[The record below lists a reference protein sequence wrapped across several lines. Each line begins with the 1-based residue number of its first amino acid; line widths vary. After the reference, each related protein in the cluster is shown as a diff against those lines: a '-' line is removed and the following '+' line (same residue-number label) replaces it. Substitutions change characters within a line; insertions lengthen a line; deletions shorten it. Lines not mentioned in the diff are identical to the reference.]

1 MIRLDK
7 PNGFFAEELDFA
19 AAGLVILVVVTT
31 CFGMEKSACLNL
43 VFTAINVGVL
53 TLAAVFMLVHAQ
65 PDLLFIPLPK
75 NVSWTSVLP
84 LVNLTPFL
92 PYGITGLVAGTA
104 TCFNAFIGFDMMS
117 MCAEEAND
125 PGKSIP
131 RANVISV
138 LLVTLLLS
146 VSTLALLMYI
156 PWYLLDIG
164 APFLEA
170 MRNGP
175 GDTTAR
181 SVLFYIVGI
190 GCLIGLFSN
199 LLTSALGAPRI
210 LYAMGQDGLVFTG
223 FAKVTEP
230 FKTPLIASIP
240 VAVISSLL
248 TMVFSISS
256 LADFMCLGTL
266 IAYSMCSLGVLILRY
281 CPAPEK
287 LIAAVRIPES
297 SVNAK
302 IDQEKEELAIKYGDT
317 IETKDQTSSMKYD
330 FPGASNIDKP
340 GYLKAGW
347 AKLLPST
354 LVKHMTMNREPG
366 EVCKTNIGFFV
377 LFVLLLHFT
386 VLIAPYT
393 VSSGWTY
400 WRVAGAILW
409 LISLLCCGI
418 VFSMHRQ
425 FPGSRPNLFR
435 PQHSGLVL
443 LSFIG
448 FPHSLCCQIWII
460 MRIAPLFILSLA
472 FASGYCNFINTD
484 VAQTIYADSHIIRY
498 DVEVTLDLPD
508 GPLGLYHYPINS
520 DICGHLSFIEAK
532 SRSMTNFGIEI
543 PKEKIGK
550 RLKFTVS
557 SFFTGVLKPKPAK
570 ILQADKQFVEFIT
583 NVAYFS
589 TYPTK
594 RVVTTVVLSRGEVL
608 YYTSDIQ
615 PVHKTAS
622 KIKYGPFENVP
633 PFDKRI
639 ARFNYENGSPFL
651 AVTNLER
658 LIEIS
663 HWGNIAV
670 ENKVSIRNY
679 GARLTGPFSRLDYQR
694 GVGQQISVATIKS
707 VLPASARDIYYRDE
721 IGNISTSIVKPLY
734 SSVEVLV
741 APRFPLFGGWKT
753 FFILGYNV
761 PAHEYLYRKG
771 SSFGLKMS
779 FMDFLYE
786 ELLVDEITLRIV
798 LPETVSN
805 VKVEVPFEVER
816 LPDEVLK
823 TFLDTTGRTV
833 LVIHKK
839 NLIGAHIQ
847 DFTVYY
853 DFKMLSML
861 REPAMLITAFL
872 LLFFVIIIYVRLDF
886 SISEDKMAELQQRAQ
901 ASVDE
906 ILSLQNKRSAIYQT
920 YEDAVSNYKS
930 SKDSDRFKADY
941 RKVEADYKAISQ
953 KITSMQ
959 SKLREF
965 WTEGADKVV
974 ELQKLDQDYHSLLSK
989 GVSLAESVIS
999 GKISKPQYQTED
1011 TNLSTKKAALIK
1023 RMETIA
1029 ESL

>member
-1 MIRLDK
+1 MTDTNGPQVTSTTKEKKCFPSTCCNDYCNELSLKAFQKKPISIDLDHLLRTQLNRCLRTMDLIGYGIAAMVGGTIFVLTGTIARNKSGPATFVSYILAGFIAILNATTYAELSCRFPKAGSTYTYVYVLLGELPAFLAGWSIFLEYILSISTVARGWSSSLDALTGGAITNWTTESVGRLDK

-435 PQHSGLVL
+435 LPMVPFLPCVTVVFNAVLISQLSWMTWARFFIWVALGSIIYFAYGVCHSHPTDDTETDVL
-443 LSFIG
+443 L
-448 FPHSLCCQIWII
+448 
-460 MRIAPLFILSLA
+460 
-472 FASGYCNFINTD
+472 D
-484 VAQTIYADSHIIRY
+484 
-498 DVEVTLDLPD
+498 
-508 GPLGLYHYPINS
+508 
-520 DICGHLSFIEAK
+520 K
-532 SRSMTNFGIEI
+532 
-543 PKEKIGK
+543 KE
-550 RLKFTVS
+550 
-557 SFFTGVLKPKPAK
+557 
-570 ILQADKQFVEFIT
+570 
-583 NVAYFS
+583 
-589 TYPTK
+589 
-594 RVVTTVVLSRGEVL
+594 
-608 YYTSDIQ
+608 
-615 PVHKTAS
+615 
-622 KIKYGPFENVP
+622 
-633 PFDKRI
+633 
-639 ARFNYENGSPFL
+639 
-651 AVTNLER
+651 
-658 LIEIS
+658 
-663 HWGNIAV
+663 
-670 ENKVSIRNY
+670 
-679 GARLTGPFSRLDYQR
+679 
-694 GVGQQISVATIKS
+694 
-707 VLPASARDIYYRDE
+707 
-721 IGNISTSIVKPLY
+721 
-734 SSVEVLV
+734 
-741 APRFPLFGGWKT
+741 
-753 FFILGYNV
+753 
-761 PAHEYLYRKG
+761 
-771 SSFGLKMS
+771 
-779 FMDFLYE
+779 
-786 ELLVDEITLRIV
+786 
-798 LPETVSN
+798 
-805 VKVEVPFEVER
+805 
-816 LPDEVLK
+816 
-823 TFLDTTGRTV
+823 
-833 LVIHKK
+833 
-839 NLIGAHIQ
+839 
-847 DFTVYY
+847 
-853 DFKMLSML
+853 
-861 REPAMLITAFL
+861 
-872 LLFFVIIIYVRLDF
+872 
-886 SISEDKMAELQQRAQ
+886 
-901 ASVDE
+901 
-906 ILSLQNKRSAIYQT
+906 
-920 YEDAVSNYKS
+920 
-930 SKDSDRFKADY
+930 
-941 RKVEADYKAISQ
+941 
-953 KITSMQ
+953 
-959 SKLREF
+959 
-965 WTEGADKVV
+965 
-974 ELQKLDQDYHSLLSK
+974 
-989 GVSLAESVIS
+989 
-999 GKISKPQYQTED
+999 
-1011 TNLSTKKAALIK
+1011 
-1023 RMETIA
+1023 
-1029 ESL
+1029 

>member
-1 MIRLDK
+1 
-7 PNGFFAEELDFA
+7 
-19 AAGLVILVVVTT
+19 
-31 CFGMEKSACLNL
+31 
-43 VFTAINVGVL
+43 
-53 TLAAVFMLVHAQ
+53 
-65 PDLLFIPLPK
+65 
-75 NVSWTSVLP
+75 
-84 LVNLTPFL
+84 
-92 PYGITGLVAGTA
+92 
-104 TCFNAFIGFDMMS
+104 
-117 MCAEEAND
+117 
-125 PGKSIP
+125 
-131 RANVISV
+131 
-138 LLVTLLLS
+138 
-146 VSTLALLMYI
+146 
-156 PWYLLDIG
+156 
-164 APFLEA
+164 
-170 MRNGP
+170 
-175 GDTTAR
+175 
-181 SVLFYIVGI
+181 
-190 GCLIGLFSN
+190 
-199 LLTSALGAPRI
+199 
-210 LYAMGQDGLVFTG
+210 
-223 FAKVTEP
+223 
-230 FKTPLIASIP
+230 
-240 VAVISSLL
+240 
-248 TMVFSISS
+248 
-256 LADFMCLGTL
+256 
-266 IAYSMCSLGVLILRY
+266 
-281 CPAPEK
+281 
-287 LIAAVRIPES
+287 
-297 SVNAK
+297 
-302 IDQEKEELAIKYGDT
+302 
-317 IETKDQTSSMKYD
+317 
-330 FPGASNIDKP
+330 
-340 GYLKAGW
+340 
-347 AKLLPST
+347 
-354 LVKHMTMNREPG
+354 
-366 EVCKTNIGFFV
+366 
-377 LFVLLLHFT
+377 
-386 VLIAPYT
+386 
-393 VSSGWTY
+393 
-400 WRVAGAILW
+400 
-409 LISLLCCGI
+409 
-418 VFSMHRQ
+418 
-425 FPGSRPNLFR
+425 
-435 PQHSGLVL
+435 
-443 LSFIG
+443 
-448 FPHSLCCQIWII
+448 

-532 SRSMTNFGIEI
+532 IDSKTPLSVEHIGESRSMTNFGIEI